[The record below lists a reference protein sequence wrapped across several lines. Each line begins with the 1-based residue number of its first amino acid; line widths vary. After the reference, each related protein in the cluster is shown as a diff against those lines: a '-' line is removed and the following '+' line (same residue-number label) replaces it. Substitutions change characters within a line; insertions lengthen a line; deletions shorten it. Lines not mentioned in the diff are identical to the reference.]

1 MVKRLTL
8 DDMKTVEQ
16 YRAEMEKLTE
26 EEVQRLGH
34 PSKKVM
40 RLEWRLS
47 EIAGKWRSSQENE
60 ALVHEY
66 KSVLYEMILNGYDV
80 NTLPIQDQ
88 LPDALM
94 PELPP
99 EPVQTAIQRV
109 YQAE

>member
-8 DDMKTVEQ
+8 DDMKSVEQ

-26 EEVQRLGH
+26 DEVQRLGH

-47 EIAGKWRSSQENE
+47 EIAGSWRDAKTD

-88 LPDALM
+88 LPENLM

-99 EPVQTAIQRV
+99 EPVQIAIQRV
-109 YQAE
+109 YHIE